1 MQIIAAT
8 ANTSPSGLL
17 RAVRLL
23 VIAVIISAFAV
34 FATFAVPGQA
44 HALTTEKCTARPNT
58 DSGSTILG
66 GKATR
71 ITWEAQSTVDEL
83 LTSLSIEFPEGTVI
97 DDETLLTNSTINV
110 VGETGLTAVD
120 ATFTINRTTV
130 TATFPWQRGGSLLR
144 MTVYG
149 ITFPVDGGEMAL
161 TLRYTTYYGGAEVF
175 TVDEQPIILVEAA
188 STTQRISDW
197 LAGQRWVK
205 AWNSVT
211 FLNLFLN
218 PVLVVRSLPVV
229 LQGFFRALGIVLCA
243 FPCAIPIGML
253 LALMRISRRKLLR
266 GLASLYVNVVRGTPL
281 FLQIYVAFFGLPL
294 AGVKIPSFILG
305 VIVLALNSAAY
316 MCEIFRAGIQ
326 SIPKGQ
332 FEAARSLGMT
342 HGQTMFYVI
351 IPQMVRR
358 VIPTLTSE
366 FILLYKD
373 TSLLAA
379 VGVMEII
386 MYARTIVATTGSI
399 TPYIVAAL
407 FYLVITLPL
416 AKLVGLAE
424 QRLSG
429 SDGGSAAPAA
439 KKSRRG
445 NAAAHGMF
453 ADAAREADELLAVAQ
468 AEATAYGEGHALV
481 GAATDAGEG
490 AGRIGAIAG
499 TERGSGYTRGISPE
513 QMSSL

>member
-1 MQIIAAT
+1 MPTTFA
-8 ANTSPSGLL
+8 TSPSTSTRLL

-23 VIAVIISAFAV
+23 AIALLISAFAL
-34 FATFAVPGQA
+34 FALPGQA
-44 HALTTEKCTARPNT
+44 QALTTEKCTARPNT

-71 ITWEAQSTVDEL
+71 ITWEAQATIDDL
-83 LTSLSIEFPEGTVI
+83 LTSLTIEFPEGTTI
-97 DDETLLTNSTINV
+97 DDETLLAQSTVNL
-110 VGETGLTAVD
+110 VGEKLTQLE
-120 ATFTINRTTV
+120 ATFTITGNTV
-130 TATFPWQRGGSLLR
+130 TATFPWQRGESLLR

-149 ITFPVDGGEMAL
+149 ITFAAEGGEMPL
-161 TLRYTTYYGGAEVF
+161 TLRYTTYYGGSEVY

-197 LAGQRWVK
+197 LAEQRWVK

-229 LQGFFRALGIVLCA
+229 LQGFLRALGIVLCA
-243 FPCAIPIGML
+243 FPAAIPFGML
-253 LALMRISRRKLLR
+253 LALMRISRRRFLR

-294 AGVKIPSFILG
+294 AGVKIPSFLLG

-332 FEAARSLGMT
+332 FEASRSLGMT

-407 FYLVITLPL
+407 FYLLITLPL

-424 QRLSG
+424 RRLSG
-429 SDGGSAAPAA
+429 SDGGSGTPAA
-439 KKSRRG
+439 KKAKRTG
-445 NAAAHGMF
+445 AAAKGIL
-453 ADAAREADELLAVAQ
+453 ADAAREADEALAVKQ
-468 AEATAYGEGHALV
+468 AEVAAYGTGR
-481 GAATDAGEG
+481 GEHEEPG
-490 AGRIGAIAG
+490 PIGAIAG
-499 TERGSGYTRGISPE
+499 TEHGSGYTRGISPE

>member
-1 MQIIAAT
+1 MLLNAAIS
-8 ANTSPSGLL
+8 ASAPRAGLL
-17 RAVRLL
+17 RAWRIFAIVLL
-23 VIAVIISAFAV
+23 ISAFAV
-34 FATFAVPGQA
+34 FAVPGQA

-66 GKATR
+66 GKPTR
-71 ITWEAQSTVDEL
+71 ITWEAQATIDDL
-83 LTSLSIEFPEGTVI
+83 CTSLSIEFPEGTLI
-97 DDETLLTNSTINV
+97 DDDTLLAQSTV
-110 VGETGLTAVD
+110 HLVGEKLTKLD
-120 ATFTINRTTV
+120 ATFRIDRNTV

-149 ITFPVDGGEMAL
+149 ITFAVEGGEMPL
-161 TLRYTTYYGGAEVF
+161 ILRYTTYYGGDEIF

-188 STTQRISDW
+188 SNTQRISDW
-197 LAGQRWVK
+197 LAEQRWVK

-243 FPCAIPIGML
+243 FPCAIPFGML

-294 AGVKIPSFILG
+294 AGVRIPSFLLG

-332 FEAARSLGMT
+332 FEASRSLGMN
-342 HGQTMFYVI
+342 HAQTMLFVI

-416 AKLVGLAE
+416 AKLVGIAE
-424 QRLSG
+424 RRLSG
-429 SDGGSAAPAA
+429 SDGGSGSPNVKKTRRSTAA
-439 KKSRRG
+439 K
-445 NAAAHGMF
+445 GMF
-453 ADAAREADELLAVAQ
+453 ADAAEQADEALAVAK
-468 AEATAYGEGHALV
+468 AEAAEYGEGRNAPAPAEVAV
-481 GAATDAGEG
+481 GYIT
-490 AGRIGAIAG
+490 
-499 TERGSGYTRGISPE
+499 PE
-513 QMSSL
+513 KMSSL

>member
-1 MQIIAAT
+1 MTAAT
-8 ANTSPSGLL
+8 VSASRPGLL
-17 RAVRLL
+17 RAVRLFA
-23 VIAVIISAFAV
+23 IALLISAFA
-34 FATFAVPGQA
+34 ALAAPGQA
-44 HALTTEKCTARPNT
+44 FALTTEKCTARPNT

-66 GKATR
+66 GKVTR
-71 ITWEAQSTVDEL
+71 ITWEAQAADDEQV
-83 LTSLSIEFPEGTVI
+83 TSLSIAFPEGTVI
-97 DDETLLTNSTINV
+97 DDETLLASSDVNV
-110 VGETGLTAVD
+110 VGESLTAVP
-120 ATFTINRTTV
+120 ATFTLDGRTV
-130 TATFPWQRGGSLLR
+130 TATFAKQKGGVLLR

-149 ITFPVDGGEMAL
+149 VTFPAEGGEMAL
-161 TLRYTTYYGGAEVF
+161 TLGYTVAGGAEPVILE
-175 TVDEQPIILVEAA
+175 EQPIILVEAV
-188 STTQRISDW
+188 SWVQRLSDW
-197 LAGQRWVK
+197 LAGRSWVK

-243 FPCAIPIGML
+243 FPCAIPFGML
-253 LALMRISRRKLLR
+253 LALMRISRRKFFR
-266 GLASLYVNVVRGTPL
+266 GLASFYVNVVRGTPL

-294 AGVKIPSFILG
+294 AGVRIPSFLLG

-332 FEAARSLGMT
+332 FEASRSLGMT

-424 QRLSG
+424 RRLSG
-429 SDGGSAAPAA
+429 SDGGSGTPGT
-439 KKSRRG
+439 KKRRP
-445 NAAAHGMF
+445 NAAAKGIL
-453 ADAAREADELLAVAQ
+453 AGAAEEADEAMAVALMNAGVIEGRVPPSDG
-468 AEATAYGEGHALV
+468 AE
-481 GAATDAGEG
+481 
-490 AGRIGAIAG
+490 
-499 TERGSGYTRGISPE
+499 SRGITPE